1 MRSSKVGVRFLD
13 VKVGTY
19 NVNNLFDRFDD
30 PYSWSDD
37 RWNRRGTKPKS
48 LDEIYQLGQRLRE
61 DRPDVLALQEVEGKG
76 TLYEFNVLQLGRSFR
91 DLAFVP
97 ANDPR
102 RIDVAVASCLPLGQV
117 VSYQFIRDQ
126 ETGRKLFS
134 RDLLEV
140 EVLHPDTPGQRL
152 FTIFVTHLKSKWVD
166 TSQSVAEQE
175 RDRNNADILRWKQAS
190 TVANIVRSRFP
201 NPQARYVIAGDLND
215 TPDSKLLAP
224 LLQSQHLPL
233 FDVLT
238 LLPQAERWTYHW
250 KKEDQYSQIDYLL
263 VSQGMRQLLQ
273 PDSVHVETGHFTSG
287 SDHHPVYATF
297 KF

>member
-1 MRSSKVGVRFLD
+1 LD
-13 VKVGTY
+13 LKVGTY

-37 RWNRRGTKPKS
+37 RWNRRATKPKS
-48 LDEIYQLGQRLRE
+48 LDEIYQLGQRLRD
-61 DRPDVLALQEVEGKG
+61 DRPDILALQEVEGKG
-76 TLYEFNVLQLGRSFR
+76 TLYEFNVSQLGRFFR
-91 DLAFVP
+91 DLALVP
-97 ANDPR
+97 GNDPR
-102 RIDVAVASCLPLGQV
+102 RIDVAVGSRLPLGQV

-134 RDLLEV
+134 RDLIEV
-140 EVLHPDTPGQRL
+140 EVLNPDSPGQRM

-175 RDRNNADILRWKQAS
+175 KDRHNADILRWKQAS

-201 NPQARYVIAGDLND
+201 NPQSRYIVAGDLND
-215 TPDSKLLAP
+215 TPDSRLLAP
-224 LLQSQHLPL
+224 LLQNQHLPL

-273 PDSVHVETGHFTSG
+273 TDSVYVAQGHFTSG

-297 KF
+297 TF